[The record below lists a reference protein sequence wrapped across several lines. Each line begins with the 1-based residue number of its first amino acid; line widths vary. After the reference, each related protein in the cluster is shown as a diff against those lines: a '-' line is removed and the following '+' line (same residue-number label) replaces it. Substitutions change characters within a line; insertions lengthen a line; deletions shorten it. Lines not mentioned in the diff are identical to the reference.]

1 MIFEFMEDVRMVVLV
16 VEDNPVSSR
25 FVESVLRGAGYQ
37 VLVAQTKTEALRV
50 LATRSDVAILIC
62 DIELPDGSGL
72 DLIAEFRLDGIHA
85 TLPVIMCTSAGD
97 GESVRAAFAAGC
109 CGYVRKPVNAARLLD
124 RVAACRGAEAAAE
137 TDIEMGQDVPVVGTA
152 GL

>member
-1 MIFEFMEDVRMVVLV
+1 MVVLV

-37 VLVAQTKTEALRV
+37 VLVAQTKSEAMSA
-50 LATRSDVAILIC
+50 LATRSDVGMVIC

-72 DLIAEFRLDGIHA
+72 DLVAEFRLDGIHA
-85 TLPVIMCTSAGD
+85 TLPVIMCTAAGD

-109 CGYVRKPVNAARLLD
+109 SGYVLKPVNAARLLD
-124 RVAACRGAEAAAE
+124 RVAACRGAEAVAE
-137 TDIEMGQDVPVVGTA
+137 TDIQMGQGPATVEPA
-152 GL
+152 GP